1 MQRIKVLIL
10 HRHVLVRQ
18 MISDVLKSTG
28 NFEIVEVAAQDQ
40 ISMKQIQHCKCQVA
54 LIDVNDDQGRGLQLI
69 SQLKQSEAGIH
80 IIALSPRNHQ
90 GAHDAFKALRL
101 GALDYITVTERP
113 GMLLFA
119 DNHLKKRLLPILKT
133 VGKNVGEQS
142 QRVPKSLASKED
154 TAPLLSLSKPELLV
168 VGGCLGGP
176 LSLFHIISEFR
187 SDFPVPILVTLHMP
201 KKYTDVF
208 AEELDALTTLD
219 VRTAEDGEYIQP
231 GQVRIAPGGYHMTVK
246 GPKEHAY
253 LHVHRGSH
261 ENKCRPSIDA
271 LFRSAAEVY
280 GPHLLAYVLSGRGR
294 DGVFGARKV
303 AELGGKV
310 LLNDPQKA
318 IEPEMLLNIIKAH
331 IDYQVVPLA
340 QLVDSLNKILE
351 VQGIDTSLLIP
362 KSNRTDQD
370 SREEAQSNN

>member
-1 MQRIKVLIL
+1 
-10 HRHVLVRQ
+10 
-18 MISDVLKSTG
+18 
-28 NFEIVEVAAQDQ
+28 
-40 ISMKQIQHCKCQVA
+40 
-54 LIDVNDDQGRGLQLI
+54 
-69 SQLKQSEAGIH
+69 
-80 IIALSPRNHQ
+80 
-90 GAHDAFKALRL
+90 
-101 GALDYITVTERP
+101 
-113 GMLLFA
+113 
-119 DNHLKKRLLPILKT
+119 
-133 VGKNVGEQS
+133 
-142 QRVPKSLASKED
+142 
-154 TAPLLSLSKPELLV
+154 
-168 VGGCLGGP
+168 
-176 LSLFHIISEFR
+176 
-187 SDFPVPILVTLHMP
+187 
-201 KKYTDVF
+201 
-208 AEELDALTTLD
+208 
-219 VRTAEDGEYIQP
+219 
-231 GQVRIAPGGYHMTVK
+231 MTVK

-310 LLNDPQKA
+310 LLNDPKKA
-318 IEPEMLLNIIKAH
+318 IEPEMLHNIIKAH

-351 VQGIDTSLLIP
+351 VQGIDTSLLTP